1 MEGRAAQA
9 DFCFVHF
16 TDTHII
22 AGGTLHNF
30 DTSASLQRV
39 IAVLNALEPRP
50 AFAVIGGD
58 LVSPDIVD
66 RNRTLT
72 AAEYEPSYRL
82 FQELI
87 RPLQCPTYMLLGNH
101 DHRQAFHQVMQTPVP
116 TLDTPHHYS
125 FDHQGYHFVALD
137 THQPG
142 QPGGYLDAPQLAWLH
157 ADLAA
162 SQRSTHHRV
171 SASPSLAP
179 GSGLARCYTPAQ
191 WRRTCCCAPAISQR
205 ALDDLWSCTP
215 GSGHTTR
222 RPDHADH
229 AGDLCP
235 GVQGVADIQNPSG
248 ATRLSCRVYQRRRVF
263 HPRPASTWRRFC
275 NSLVQLSGF
284 PAPNWVLRTAPN
296 CMPPPPP
303 NWRG

>member
-125 FDHQGYHFVALD
+125 FDYQGYHFVALD

-142 QPGGYLDAPQLAWLH
+142 QSGGYLDAPQLAWLQ
-157 ADLAA
+157 ADLTA
-162 SQRSTHHRV
+162 SRGQPTIVFLHHH
-171 SASPSLAP
+171 PWPL
-179 GSGLARCYTPAQ
+179 GLA
-191 WRRTCCCAPAISQR
+191 W
-205 ALDDLWSCTP
+205 LDAMPLHNGAELVDVLRQYPDVHWMICGHVHS

-222 RPDHADH
+222 RLDHADY
-229 AGDLCP
+229 AGNLCP
-235 GVQGVADIQNPSG
+235 GVQGIADVQNPPG
-248 ATRLSCRVYQRRRVF
+248 ATRLSCRVHQRRRVF
-263 HPRPASTWRRFC
+263 HPCPASAWRRFC

-284 PAPNWVLRTAPN
+284 PRAKLARQ
-296 CMPPPPP
+296 
-303 NWRG
+303 